1 MTCRVTGH
9 MNHDRNK
16 SNDPTQFMTKLR
28 LCVAC
33 IFVVLLRTSI
43 LVLSLVMHN
52 LFAGGGRGAAYPV
65 RPGYT
70 LDLRLQRRHEL
81 GKCSLDLRCQL
92 WHDQFERLSFKRR
105 LHRVATQCKRRRK
118 ARFEQHLRSLELL
131 CLHAQD

>member
-16 SNDPTQFMTKLR
+16 SNDPTQFMIKLR

-52 LFAGGGRGAAYPV
+52 LFAGGVGVQPTPYV
-65 RPGYT
+65 RVT